1 MCAALFLLP
10 GDTIPV
16 GINAMKKE
24 NIVRILQKSVL
35 FHQLDHSRLMKAASA
50 ARIRTFREGT
60 YIYRQNDR
68 AEGLYVV
75 AAGDAE
81 LVLVREKGRE
91 NVVSRIG
98 PGGHFGEIS
107 LITGKPHALGAK
119 ASRDLILVCFD
130 REIFFE
136 EFLQDKA
143 IHDRVNVALA
153 ERLRV
158 SLREHADRA
167 DGNERS
173 RIERNVSDQHSL
185 FDGDAEERAGTIK
198 TSALR
203 ISTAAKRTQSI
214 TNLFA
219 KNLDPVFLNG
229 ESGTGK
235 KFLAKQIHLQSVY
248 AHGPYIEIDLRDL
261 EEEVMAE
268 KLFGNQ
274 QDAFPFTHA
283 RQLGTFEQFS
293 EGTVVLLNAEFLSL
307 PLQQKLLKAISEGS
321 FTRIGGNKQIP
332 FTCRVI
338 FVSEESTENLVAVDN
353 LLPKMLELLQKQHYR
368 VPPIREHRRDL
379 PRLIEHY
386 LRRYSREF
394 GKNIHK
400 ISPNSMGILLNYDW
414 PGNLTELGS
423 VIQRAVMLAQKNEIL
438 TDQILLGL
446 PKTEGKWEFNILRI
460 PWVKATLQ
468 STIFPAFPRAIVACI
483 FLAAVL
489 ALFFGPKNPERNIG
503 ITLSWVIGWPLL
515 YFSFFFLARLWCSV
529 CTLAVPG
536 RIVQSIVKPERNT
549 PEFIKKYSG
558 WIMATLC
565 ILVLWVEIVW
575 DAYDTPFIGG
585 WVIVAVTMGSFIF
598 SIFFKRR
605 VWCRYVCPLG
615 AINAVFAMP
624 SIIELRA
631 NRHLCLNRCRQHVC
645 FGTENEQE
653 GCPMFRHPFLVDNN
667 RDCILCAKCIK
678 SCKEN
683 SIHLNLRLAPQELWS
698 LETPR
703 RPDSFLIVALGA
715 IFFPFALQN
724 KFFVMAGLGA
734 ESLHIGIHVPL
745 ALSATVLFFGLILL
759 FEIGYGVMV
768 AIQAR
773 YTAVNKDV
781 LLPLLGYGFIPLILG
796 CYLAVHFELFISGA
810 WRIWPNF
817 LDLIGLEPVY
827 EARRILSPDTTFV
840 LQAITVLGGMLAS
853 FYAIF
858 RIMARLKGSRKFSS
872 KMLALPYSFMIILGG
887 LSLYLI

>member
-1 MCAALFLLP
+1 
-10 GDTIPV
+10 
-16 GINAMKKE
+16 MKQE
-24 NIVRILQKSVL
+24 NIARILKKSIL
-35 FHQLDHSRLMKAASA
+35 FQQLEQSQLQKAAA
-50 ARIRTFREGT
+50 IGRVVTFREGS
-60 YIYRQNDR
+60 YIYRQNDPG
-68 AEGLYVV
+68 EGFYVV
-75 AAGDAE
+75 AAGDVA
-81 LVLVREKGRE
+81 LVLSQEKGRE
-91 NVVSRIG
+91 CVVSRIG
-98 PGGHFGEIS
+98 PGGHFGETS
-107 LITGKPHALGAK
+107 LITGKPHSLGAK
-119 ASRDLILVCFD
+119 ASCDLILVCFNRRVFYED
-130 REIFFE
+130 LLGDELIRE
-136 EFLQDKA
+136 
-143 IHDRVNVALA
+143 RMNVALA

-158 SLREHADRA
+158 SLRE
-167 DGNERS
+167 
-173 RIERNVSDQHSL
+173 Q
-185 FDGDAEERAGTIK
+185 GDTSGHKGGSAGTFNAVDEH
-198 TSALR
+198 ALFEGALTDDTGEKSLGASR
-203 ISTAAKRTQSI
+203 ISTTAKRTQSI
-214 TNLFA
+214 TGLFA

-235 KFLAKQIHLQSVY
+235 KFLAKQIHLQGVY

-261 EEEVMAE
+261 EEDVMAE

-283 RQLGTFEQFS
+283 RQLGIFEQFGR
-293 EGTVVLLNAEFLSL
+293 GTVVLLNVEFLSL
-307 PLQQKLLKAISEGS
+307 PLQQKLLKAIDAGS
-321 FTRIGGNKQIP
+321 FTRIGGSRQIP
-332 FTCRVI
+332 FQCRVI
-338 FVSEESTENLVAVDN
+338 FVSEEATENLIASDT
-353 LLPKMLELLQKQHYR
+353 LLPRMIEVLQRQHYR

-460 PWVKATLQ
+460 PWVKGILQ
-468 STIFPAFPRAIVACI
+468 SKVFPAFPRAVVGCI

-489 ALFFGPKNPERNIG
+489 ALFFGPKNPEKNIG
-503 ITLSWVIGWPLL
+503 ITLSWIIGWPLL

-536 RIVQSIVKPERNT
+536 RIAQSIVKPERNT

-558 WIMATLC
+558 WIMASLC
-565 ILVLWVEIVW
+565 ILVLWVEIVF
-575 DAYDTPFIGG
+575 DAYNTPFIGG
-585 WVIVAVTMGSFIF
+585 WVIVAVTLGSFIF
-598 SIFFKRR
+598 SIIFKRR

-615 AINAVFAMP
+615 AINAIFAMP
-624 SIIELRA
+624 SVLELRA

-715 IFFPFALQN
+715 IFFPFALQGN
-724 KFFVMAGLGA
+724 FFKMVGRGVGY
-734 ESLHIGIHVPL
+734 LHPGFDIPIAV
-745 ALSATVLFFGLILL
+745 SATLVFFGLILL

-796 CYLAVHFELFISGA
+796 CYLGVHFELFVSGA

-817 LDLIGLEPVY
+817 LDLMGLEPVY
-827 EARRILSPDTTFV
+827 QARRILSPDTTAV

-858 RIMARLKGSRKFSS
+858 RIMARLKGSRKFSW
-872 KMLALPYSFMIILGG
+872 KMLALPYSFMIVLGG
-887 LSLYLI
+887 LSLSII